1 MYKMHGIRLWVALR
15 TAAAILSVL
24 WNLRFSH
31 LAVLFQCLWKS
42 LHVKRDLQSE
52 LWLIFIQ
59 NIFLLAC
66 LLTLVLYY
74 IADLM
79 PNAWDLTFDAI
90 FFIEKYSL
98 WKIPLVHIKFDARF
112 SSPFSPLSQWNH
124 IKYEDW
130 FHLNDST
137 DSNNDKKRQMKL
149 VGCNKQRH
157 CHQACV

>member
-1 MYKMHGIRLWVALR
+1 MGGITNSSSHPLRSLKFAVFTFGCSFLMLMEKSSCKKGLTIRAL
-15 TAAAILSVL
+15 L
-24 WNLRFSH
+24 
-31 LAVLFQCLWKS
+31 
-42 LHVKRDLQSE
+42 
-52 LWLIFIQ
+52 FIQ